1 MPPSSSSEG
10 ARRAGRVSS
19 VTGLL
24 APDYEQPDYEQPDYE
39 HRIISNGGLK

>member
-24 APDYEQPDYEQPDYE
+24 APDYEQPDYE